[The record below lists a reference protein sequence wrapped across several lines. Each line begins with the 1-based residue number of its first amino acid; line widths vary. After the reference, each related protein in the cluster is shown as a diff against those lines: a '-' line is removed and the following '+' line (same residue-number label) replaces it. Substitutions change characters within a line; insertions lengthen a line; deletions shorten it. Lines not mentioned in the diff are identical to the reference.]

1 LVAAA
6 RNRIRFATLL
16 GALVLV
22 IAAPPLLGG
31 YLLGLPL
38 TRLTFSVLFFAGVYA
53 VSRNRRVLVGGS
65 VIGLFAFLST
75 WLATESEAVSIVIAD
90 HATDLAFIAFV
101 GATIL
106 RTVVAH
112 DEITSDTIYG
122 GICVY
127 LLIGLGWEA
136 AYSIV
141 EYLNPGSFAMGGVP
155 LSALDTGETG
165 PRSYPAL
172 VYYSFVTLTTLGY
185 GDIVPTTPQARVL
198 STAEAVFGQLFV
210 AIFIARLV
218 GLQLAQ
224 ARGGGEE
231 RGQTPDS

>member
-1 LVAAA
+1 M
-6 RNRIRFATLL
+6 RFATLL
-16 GALVLV
+16 VALVLV
-22 IAAPPLLGG
+22 IGARPFLGS

-38 TRLTFSVLFFAGVYA
+38 SRLTFSALFFAGVYA
-53 VSRNRRVLVGGS
+53 VSRNRRVLVGGA
-65 VIGLFAFLST
+65 VIGLLALVST
-75 WLATESEAVSIVIAD
+75 WLATESEAVSIVLAD
-90 HATDLAFIAFV
+90 HATDLAFIMFV
-101 GATIL
+101 GASIL

-112 DEITSDTIYG
+112 DEITADTIYG

-127 LLIGLGWEA
+127 LLIGLGWDA

-155 LSALDTGETG
+155 VSALDTGDAG
-165 PRSYPAL
+165 LRSYPAL

-224 ARGGGEE
+224 ARGGGED